1 MKLRCRH
8 VVNEHSPLHKVNAS
22 ISLICLSQ
30 LSKEFIL
37 FSQKKSFSYLLEMF
51 SCPKFEKNSYISGGN
66 FKVPSLI
73 KIKHLNQFFKVN
85 FHLN

>member
-37 FSQKKSFSYLLEMF
+37 FSQKKAF
-51 SCPKFEKNSYISGGN
+51 
-66 FKVPSLI
+66 LI
-73 KIKHLNQFFKVN
+73 FWKC
-85 FHLN
+85 FHAPNLKRILIFQEGILKSQA